1 MKSRRFV
8 AFIIDAIIIAVILV
22 ALFNIIL
29 SCFNVRFFYRII
41 ALFAWALLICKDCF
55 NGMSVGKRLIGIQ
68 VIDSNNMQIASPVKC
83 VIRNLFYFLT
93 FIELFAWLFYFK
105 NMRPGDYFARAKV
118 ILRDKSLQKVKFAK
132 TILAIGYVF
141 IGLTIMITILYLR
154 ASSLGVLEY
163 LYQLQ

>member
-1 MKSRRFV
+1 ML
-8 AFIIDAIIIAVILV
+8 D
-22 ALFNIIL
+22 
-29 SCFNVRFFYRII
+29 
-41 ALFAWALLICKDCF
+41 
-55 NGMSVGKRLIGIQ
+55 IQ
-68 VIDSNNMQIASPVKC
+68 VIDMTNMQITSPVKC

-118 ILRDKSLQKVKFAK
+118 ILRDKSLRKVKFAK

>member
-1 MKSRRFV
+1 MKSKRFV
-8 AFIIDAIIIAVILV
+8 AFIIDMAIAVILAIFV
-22 ALFNIIL
+22 YVTLRCFNINSFSFIG
-29 SCFNVRFFYRII
+29 
-41 ALFAWALLICKDCF
+41 APFAWVLLICKDCF
-55 NGMSVGKRLIGIQ
+55 NGMSVGKRFVGIQ
-68 VIDSNNMQIASPVKC
+68 IIDSTNREIASPAKC

-105 NMRPGDYFARAKV
+105 NMRLGDYFARTEV
-118 ILRDKSLQKVKFAK
+118 TLRDKSLQKVKFAK